1 MNLLK
6 STTTGLIAALCL
18 AAAGCTT
25 TGGGPKNEIEA
36 RWNGQQA
43 GAFFAKFGP
52 PVSDAAS
59 GASTLYTWRGGFNT
73 RVVPATYED
82 LGNGKKGKLLTRA
95 RTEYLRCEVQLTVSS
110 DYVIRGVRTVVD
122 RPGTNGGKSYCA
134 EFLTAE

>member
-6 STTTGLIAALCL
+6 STTKGLIAALCL
-18 AAAGCTT
+18 TAAGCTT
-25 TGGGPKNEIEA
+25 TGGMPKNEIEA
-36 RWNGQQA
+36 RWNGQPA

-59 GASTLYTWRGGFNT
+59 GSSTLYTWRGGNKT

-82 LGNGKKGKLLTRA
+82 LGNGKRGKLLTRA

-122 RPGTNGGKSYCA
+122 RPVTNGGKSYCA
-134 EFLTAE
+134 EFLAAD